1 LGFFFSTI
9 LSRLYVC
16 GTAAEVPPSPGLISP
31 SSLTW
36 YINIAISSS
45 SCTSSIPHQLYVSL
59 LHRLLTRGHLDK
71 LEILVAIESSRRHW
85 GMLPVRLGWWWRGGV
100 YIFSS
105 SKKITIVAS
114 ATCKIQMKGCDLNS
128 FFAKN

>member
-1 LGFFFSTI
+1 M
-9 LSRLYVC
+9 
-16 GTAAEVPPSPGLISP
+16 P
-31 SSLTW
+31 
-36 YINIAISSS
+36 
-45 SCTSSIPHQLYVSL
+45 
-59 LHRLLTRGHLDK
+59 
-71 LEILVAIESSRRHW
+71 
-85 GMLPVRLGWWWRGGV
+85 PVRLGWWWRGGV

>member
-1 LGFFFSTI
+1 MWNSSRSASFSWPDLPI
-9 LSRLYVC
+9 LAHLV
-16 GTAAEVPPSPGLISP
+16 
-31 SSLTW
+31 
-36 YINIAISSS
+36 YINIAIISS
-45 SCTSSIPHQLYVSL
+45 SCTSSIPHQLSVTKSHMFFL
-59 LHRLLTRGHLDK
+59 PPAQTSHQRSPGQTGDPGGHRE
-71 LEILVAIESSRRHW
+71 LERHW
-85 GMLPVRLGWWWRGGV
+85 GMLPVRLGWWRGGV